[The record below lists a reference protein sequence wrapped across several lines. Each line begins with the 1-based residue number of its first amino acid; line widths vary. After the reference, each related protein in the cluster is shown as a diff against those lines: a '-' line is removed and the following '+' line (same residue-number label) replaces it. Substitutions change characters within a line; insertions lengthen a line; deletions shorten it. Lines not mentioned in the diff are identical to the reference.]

1 MTSWLR
7 QGTVDVTNGS
17 ATVTGNS
24 TTWTNQ
30 VKAGDAFS
38 ADDGATWYEV
48 NSVDSNTQIT
58 LATNFDGST
67 ASAASYAIIRLSPAW
82 SLASELAT
90 RIGDL
95 LDSIDN
101 EFQLASY
108 QVANLPS
115 ASPAGRIVY
124 VSDET
129 GGATL
134 AFSDGSD
141 WRRVQ
146 DRNVVS

>member
-1 MTSWLR
+1 MTQWYR
-7 QGTVDVTNGS
+7 QGTVDVTNAS
-17 ATVTGNS
+17 DTVTGNS
-24 TTWTNQ
+24 TSWTNQ

-38 ADDGATWYEV
+38 VDDGVTWYEV
-48 NSVDSNTQIT
+48 ESVDSNTQIT

-67 ASAASYAIIRLSPAW
+67 ASSASYAIIRLSPAW
-82 SLASELAT
+82 SLASDLAT
-90 RIGDL
+90 RLGDL

-101 EFQLASY
+101 DFQLASY
-108 QVANLPS
+108 QVATLPS

-129 GGATL
+129 GGATV
-134 AFSDGSD
+134 AFSDGTN

-146 DRNVVS
+146 DRAVVS